1 MSTWWNSPKETQG
14 FWSEQVLDLMTLK
27 WTPQTS
33 SCSQLTLS
41 CIRLQNRWLIC
52 QYLRFK
58 EHVKAHINIWNFR
71 FPGGKLRKYV
81 TMIQRSHWATLVL
94 LRAGCFPEA
103 EPALYT
109 YLQFPYSQLLWLQ
122 LTSSVYP
129 TGLTSEFTTF
139 GSPKV
144 SLCFLEAMIQSPVPI
159 FDARKIFL
167 LIPVKCSCRLPQTPL
182 AHKAFTTTLIF
193 FFLVTFQ

>member
-58 EHVKAHINIWNFR
+58 EHVKAHINIWNFS

-81 TMIQRSHWATLVL
+81 TMVQRSHWATLVL

-109 YLQFPYSQLLWLQ
+109 YPRFPYSQLLWLQ

-144 SLCFLEAMIQSPVPI
+144 RVSASWRPWFKVQFQFLVLGRSSYSFQLNVLAVFP
-159 FDARKIFL
+159 KL
-167 LIPVKCSCRLPQTPL
+167 LWLIRHLPQL
-182 AHKAFTTTLIF
+182 WFF
-193 FFLVTFQ
+193 FFL